1 MIAPRLTITML
12 VLFAVRLLE
21 VTTFAQPTKIRLAS
35 TAATST
41 EKIAFALAKDAGILK
56 KHNIDLEVI
65 LITGG
70 PVAMQALLAKSL
82 DTGIREPATRVST

>member
-1 MIAPRLTITML
+1 MIAPRLTTTTYALL
-12 VLFAVRLLE
+12 VSLFL
-21 VTTFAQPTKIRLAS
+21 VTVAFAQPTKIRLAS

-41 EKIAFALAKDAGILK
+41 EKVAFALAKDAGILK

-70 PVAMQALLAKSL
+70 PVAI
-82 DTGIREPATRVST
+82 T

>member
-12 VLFAVRLLE
+12 VLFAVLLLE

-41 EKIAFALAKDAGILK
+41 EKVAFALAKDAGILK

-70 PVAMQALLAKSL
+70 PVAI
-82 DTGIREPATRVST
+82 T